1 MLDEGVDMGAKGQKV
16 LRVVQVVVVLKRKI
30 ILLNHIYLMIEIP
43 ETNQIIHLISIP
55 IILAPSLPFSAIKI
69 IPFDHTMYNTYL
81 PYCINISP

>member
-43 ETNQIIHLISIP
+43 ETNQIINLISIP
-55 IILAPSLPFSAIKI
+55 IILSPSPSI
-69 IPFDHTMYNTYL
+69 
-81 PYCINISP
+81 

>member
-1 MLDEGVDMGAKGQKV
+1 MLDEGMDMGAKGQKV

-55 IILAPSLPFSAIKI
+55 IILSPSI
-69 IPFDHTMYNTYL
+69 
-81 PYCINISP
+81 